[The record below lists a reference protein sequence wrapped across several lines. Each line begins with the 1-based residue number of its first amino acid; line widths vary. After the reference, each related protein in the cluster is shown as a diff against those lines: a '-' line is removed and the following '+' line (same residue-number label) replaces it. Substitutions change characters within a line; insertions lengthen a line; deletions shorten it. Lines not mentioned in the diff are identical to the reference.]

1 MADALANHSIDRRQF
16 LRGLGAAGALAAAPF
31 ALSACGGAATDS
43 GKKSNGGGAGKTL
56 KVGFIVPVGGVYQT
70 VSTLMINGFQLYLD
84 THGNKLGG
92 RPVEVVHADEGASV
106 AAAQQAGQRLIYN
119 DKVEFVAGVLKSDS
133 AVGLRTT
140 FDTGKVPLIIA
151 NANVTELSTTAKSPY
166 VYRTSASFYQ
176 QGGSAGKWYYDTLA
190 KDNVWIMADDYVGGH
205 DIANAFKDSFSK
217 SGGTVGGQLF
227 TPFQK
232 TTDFGPYLV
241 QAKNGGAKGIFAFFG
256 GSEAIAFV
264 KQYESFGLGSI
275 PLAGQGSLFDSA
287 VLGAEGDA
295 GFNKPATGNYYI
307 PTLDNPVN
315 KEFVAQ
321 YKQKFNSSPA
331 YYSCS
336 AYDAAQLIDLALTKT
351 DGSTSDA
358 KELIAAMENPG
369 EFKSPRGEMSMD
381 PATHNPIQHFYVYEN
396 VKTAAGGVDEKIIAD
411 VGVFKQ
417 PAA

>member
-1 MADALANHSIDRRQF
+1 MTDAFPDHSIDRRQF

-43 GKKSNGGGAGKTL
+43 GKKTGGGAGKTL

-70 VSTLMINGFQLYLD
+70 ISTLMINGFKLYLD

-92 RPVEVVHADEGASV
+92 RPVELVHADEGASV

-119 DKVEFVAGVLKSDS
+119 DHVEFVAGVLKSDA

-151 NANVTELSTTAKSPY
+151 NANVTEVSTTAKSPY

-190 KDNVWIMADDYVGGH
+190 KENVWIVADDYVGGH
-205 DIANAFKDSFSK
+205 DIANAFKDTFTK
-217 SGGTVGGQLF
+217 AGGTVGGQLF

-241 QAKNGGAKGIFAFFG
+241 QARNGGAKGIFAFFG

-264 KQYESFGLGSI
+264 KQYESFGLGAI

-295 GFNKPATGNYYI
+295 GYNKPATGNYYV

-321 YKQKFNSSPA
+321 YTKKYGNTPA

-336 AYDAAQLIDLALTKT
+336 SYDAAQLIDLALTKT

-358 KELIAAMENPG
+358 KELISAMENPG
-369 EFKSPRGEMSMD
+369 EFKSPRGEMTMD
-381 PATHNPIQHFYVYEN
+381 PDTHNPIQHFYVYEN
-396 VKTAAGGVDEKIIAD
+396 VKTAAGATDEKIIAD